1 MTNNWLDIIKEKF
14 YFQEKK
20 VPEQIW
26 LNVQKIYRRK
36 NKGEDFSYLF
46 FI

>member
-26 LNVQKIYRRK
+26 LNVQKNLPKVGRV
-36 NKGEDFSYLF
+36 GEYPLWVL
-46 FI
+46 